1 MIKKVYQQP
10 TIVAVKLQHQGIICS
25 SATTIQGLRSNLDGG
40 DAINYGGAGTGDAR
54 TKESSNIWDEEW

>member
-25 SATTIQGLRSNLDGG
+25 SIQTLSSNLDGG